1 MGEEPRVSRW
11 RFNANSA
18 DSTFPFRYPEVLY
31 SNKGRKMSKLS
42 LDDAM
47 TRALELALK
56 GPITGVNPQVG
67 AVILNAEGE
76 LIGEGYHKGSGTDH
90 AEVVAINA
98 ALNGDSKLPQG
109 STAIVTLEPCNH
121 TGKTGPCSKALIEA
135 GVSKVVFASS
145 DPGDQSSGGA
155 KTLRDAGI
163 EVVSG
168 FYADKANQQ
177 SRVWLTAAKNKRP
190 FVTLKWAS
198 SVDGRAAAQDGTSK
212 WISGEESRQDA
223 HQRRTEVDAIMI
235 GTGTALI
242 DDPELTARKSDGSL
256 FQAQPLRVVL
266 GERELPAELRVFND
280 DAETVTLKTQS
291 IHGALSELYEK
302 GIKHVLVEGGPTLAS
317 RLVQM
322 DLVDEFVIYLA
333 PKLLGGDKL
342 AIGSIDVPSIQD
354 AKELEFL
361 EVKTLG
367 LDIQIIAKP
376 LGRS

>member
-1 MGEEPRVSRW
+1 
-11 RFNANSA
+11 
-18 DSTFPFRYPEVLY
+18 
-31 SNKGRKMSKLS
+31 MSKLS

-56 GPITGVNPQVG
+56 GPVTGVNPQVG
-67 AVILNAEGE
+67 AVILNADGE

-90 AEVVAINA
+90 AEVVAIRA
-98 ALNGDSKLPQG
+98 ALNGAPKLPRG
-109 STAIVTLEPCNH
+109 STAVVTLEPCNH
-121 TGKTGPCSKALIEA
+121 TGKTGPCAQALIAA
-135 GVSKVVFASS
+135 GVSKVFFASL

-155 KTLRDAGI
+155 ETLRSAGI

-168 FYADKANQQ
+168 FHADKADRQ
-177 SRVWLTAAKNKRP
+177 SRVWLTAAKHKRP

-198 SVDGRAAAQDGTSK
+198 SIDGRAAAQDGSSK
-212 WISGEESRQDA
+212 WISGEESRNDA
-223 HQRRTEVDAIMI
+223 HQRRSEVDAILV

-242 DDPELTARKSDGSL
+242 DDPELTARKPDGSL
-256 FQAQPLRVVL
+256 HDQQPLRVVL
-266 GERELPAELRVFND
+266 GERDLPAELRIFNN
-280 DAETVTLKTQS
+280 DAETLTLKTQS

-317 RLVQM
+317 RFIQM

-361 EVKTLG
+361 KINTLG
-367 LDIQIIAKP
+367 ADVQIIAKP
-376 LGRS
+376 VGRI